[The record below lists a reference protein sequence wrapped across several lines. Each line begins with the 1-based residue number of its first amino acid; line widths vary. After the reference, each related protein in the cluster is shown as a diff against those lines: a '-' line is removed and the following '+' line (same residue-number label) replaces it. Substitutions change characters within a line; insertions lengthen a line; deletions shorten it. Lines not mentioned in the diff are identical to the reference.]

1 MDDWQSGASLSTLR
15 LRAKLLANTREFF
28 ANKGVLEV
36 ETSALSRF
44 GSTDVYLNSI
54 NASLGS
60 VTGRRKFH
68 LQTSP
73 ELQMKRLLAMGI
85 GSIYQICKAFRD
97 DPVTSVHNPEFTI
110 VEWYR
115 PSFSMEKLMNEV
127 EEYIQNVVS
136 CGAILRYS
144 YQEVFEEKIGLNPHK
159 CSLDEIKKAA
169 NTHLDVGSKGLCFV
183 EYLDLIMTEVIEP
196 SLPEFC
202 FLYDYPESQ
211 AAMAAIEIDDYGN
224 QIAKRFELYCQGREI
239 ANGYFELTDP
249 IEQLKRLKSDNID
262 RLQKGLP
269 EMPIDEK
276 FLAALSAGIP
286 KGSGVAL
293 GLDRLLMVM
302 GDFEEIDSVLS
313 FSIKRV

>member
-15 LRAKLLANTREFF
+15 LRAKLLATTREFF

-54 NASLGS
+54 SASLGS
-60 VTGRRKFH
+60 VTDWRQFH

-97 DPVTSVHNPEFTI
+97 DPVTSLHNPEFTI

-115 PSFSMEKLMNEV
+115 PAFSMEKLMNEV
-127 EEYIQNVVS
+127 EEYVQAVIG
-136 CGAILRYS
+136 CGAILRYR

-159 CSLDEIKKAA
+159 CSLDEIERAA
-169 NTHLDVGSKGLCFV
+169 HSLLDIGSQDLHFT
-183 EYLDLIMTEVIEP
+183 EYLDLIMTEIIEP
-196 SLPEFC
+196 NLPEFC
-202 FLYDYPESQ
+202 FLYDYPTRQ
-211 AAMAAIEIDDYGN
+211 AAMAAIEIDDHGN
-224 QIAKRFELYCQGREI
+224 QIAKRFELYCKGREI

-249 IEQLKRLKSDNID
+249 IEQLKRLKSDNLD

-269 EMPIDEK
+269 EMLIDER

-286 KGSGVAL
+286 EGSGVAL

>member
-60 VTGRRKFH
+60 VTGWGKLH

-85 GSIYQICKAFRD
+85 GPIYQICKAFRD

-115 PSFSMEKLMNEV
+115 PSFSMERLMNEV
-127 EEYIQNVVS
+127 EEYIQTVVG

-144 YQEVFEEKIGLNPHK
+144 YLEVFEEKIGLNPHK
-159 CSLDEIKKAA
+159 CSLDEIEKAA
-169 NTHLDVGSKGLCFV
+169 CTHLDIGSKDLRFS

-249 IEQLKRLKSDNID
+249 IEQLKRLKSDNSD
-262 RLQKGLP
+262 RSQKGLP
-269 EMPIDEK
+269 EMPIDK
-276 FLAALSAGIP
+276 RFLAALSAGIP

>member
-15 LRAKLLANTREFF
+15 LRAKLLASTREFLT
-28 ANKGVLEV
+28 NKGVLEV

-44 GSTDVYLNSI
+44 GTTDVYLNSI
-54 NASLGS
+54 KAGLGS
-60 VTGRRKFH
+60 VTDCGEFY

-73 ELQMKRLLAMGI
+73 ELQMKRLLAMGV
-85 GSIYQICKAFRD
+85 GPIYQICKAFRD
-97 DPVTSVHNPEFTI
+97 DPVTSLHNPEFTI

-127 EEYIQNVVS
+127 EEYVQTVVG
-136 CGAILRYS
+136 CGEVLRYS

-159 CSLDEIKKAA
+159 CSLDEIEKAA
-169 NTHLDVGSKGLCFV
+169 KSHMDIGSKDLRFT
-183 EYLDLIMTEVIEP
+183 EYLDLVMKEIIEP
-196 SLPEFC
+196 TLPEVC

-211 AAMAAIEIDDYGN
+211 AAMAAIEIDKNGN
-224 QIAKRFELYCQGREI
+224 QIAKRFELYCKGKEI

-249 IEQLKRLKSDNID
+249 IEQLKRLTSDNIE
-262 RLQKGLP
+262 RSKKGLS
-269 EMPIDEK
+269 EIPIDER

-293 GLDRLLMVM
+293 GLDRLLMVI